1 MRDPEAVI
9 RLLAHKNTKS
19 SIFHVI
25 RAKSSAAY
33 SKPLPRDCRGCVGMG
48 LGRGWAPLVQRVCPC
63 LFSFSFSLF

>member
-1 MRDPEAVI
+1 MRMRDPEAVI

-48 LGRGWAPLVQRVCPC
+48 LGRGVGALGSKGLPLLV
-63 LFSFSFSLF
+63 